1 MISESSA
8 TTRRRSNV
16 RSSSPSMDP
25 DNAAAAPISRSH
37 SSSQSEPLVGLLRR
51 INSIP
56 IPRLSRTASASLFTR
71 SETCSDA
78 GTTLNHSYGPAK
90 GLLVFVPIGIA
101 AGVCGLPDVAIF
113 ILNILALVS
122 LAPFITFA
130 VLGLSNGAGVW
141 AGFLRAIFGNSTE
154 LIVSMALAS

>member
-1 MISESSA
+1 
-8 TTRRRSNV
+8 
-16 RSSSPSMDP
+16 MDP

-37 SSSQSEPLVGLLRR
+37 SSAQSEPLSGLLRR
-51 INSIP
+51 INTIP
-56 IPRLSRTASASLFTR
+56 IPTLLRTASASLFTR

-78 GTTLNHSYGPAK
+78 RTTLNRSYGPAK

-130 VLGLSNGAGVW
+130 VLGLSNGAGV
-141 AGFLRAIFGNSTE
+141 
-154 LIVSMALAS
+154 